1 VIQEETLLTLKCLK
15 QCREALVSSFLHE
28 DEAIFG
34 PMFEF
39 ENESFLMEL
48 SIEGFFIDWI
58 NQHFPLFQALHKDFS
73 EIPEASRE
81 TFISLILT
89 LVQDHI
95 KCSGPMLTSE
105 SRDFILS
112 ILEDKKRALTS
123 LLDLSK
129 NSEKSYQK
137 LLYWQ
142 KKDRALFQRKITSL
156 KAGS

>member
-1 VIQEETLLTLKCLK
+1 MIQEETLLTLKCLK
-15 QCREALVSSFLHE
+15 QCRESLVSSFLYE
-28 DEAIFG
+28 DEAVFG

-58 NQHFPLFQALHKDFS
+58 NQHFPLFQSLHEDSSDIS
-73 EIPEASRE
+73 ESSRE
-81 TFISLILT
+81 KFICLILT

-95 KCSGPMLTSE
+95 KFSTPMLTSE
-105 SRDFILS
+105 GRDFVLS
-112 ILEDKKRALTS
+112 ILEDKKRSLTS

-129 NSEKSYQK
+129 NSEKNYQK